1 MYSAFKD
8 ARVSNLQESN
18 LHDLTEIYDADVFTD
33 HKDGLTYTFSE
44 GALSLSD
51 EFEAEIC
58 SMLNGK
64 WSMGVLVRD
73 DAEIGKD
80 RRQVI
85 RLAVILY
92 VLYTYTRRALF
103 RSYRTISRVVGK
115 NYMEYA
121 IHLMKDYFREQKK
134 AIDKVFMAH
143 LVAVGSKGHGK

>member
-1 MYSAFKD
+1 MYSAFKG

-58 SMLNGK
+58 RMLNGK

-80 RRQVI
+80 GLQVI

-103 RSYRTISRVVGK
+103 RSYGTISRVVGK

-121 IHLMKDYFREQKK
+121 IHLMKDYLREQKK

>member
-18 LHDLTEIYDADVFTD
+18 LHDLTEIYDTDVLTD

-58 SMLNGK
+58 RMLNGK

-92 VLYTYTRRALF
+92 VISIHTREGHYSGNMALF
-103 RSYRTISRVVGK
+103 QGLLAKTIWS
-115 NYMEYA
+115 MPFT
-121 IHLMKDYFREQKK
+121 L
-134 AIDKVFMAH
+134 
-143 LVAVGSKGHGK
+143 